1 MKITSDLP
9 ESEKIKRIEQS
20 KKDKELHEKYLLS
33 EDFKFKRKDT
43 PLFDAVIKGDKVL
56 ISKLLDE
63 GWDIN
68 HVGSLGRTPLYQAIF
83 HNGRKPF
90 GNTLIEFLISKGA
103 VINQC
108 AMAIGVTHLDV
119 EMFINLLDRASITND
134 QLKNLFKV
142 ALVSDYEKKMFAIAD
157 RIDGNFP
164 EAINI
169 YSGTEPIFFK
179 YILNETLADANY
191 SRQKIRMLIDRG
203 LDFSYKTT
211 KDIDFLHMAIIKNDF
226 DLARLLISKGANIQT
241 VDRNNNSL
249 LITTLS
255 DPNRKWL
262 VNKVKFLVDNKIKV
276 NAKNKDGDTA
286 LISLIRNCYAEN
298 QDEVV
303 EVINLLIS
311 SGASINAK
319 NNKGVDALTIATRR
333 GLDKVKLALQ
343 NAGADEL
350 QSFLKQSTGEMFKTA
365 ILTHRLD
372 LIESIPLD
380 KLTSDINKDII
391 EDKNRY
397 FYKVPPLKYAADL
410 LEKYPC
416 DERKEVVE
424 KLLDMGAQFITH
436 ERYFFYANKTIF
448 TNYEDLAVMLIE
460 KGAYFIKNFRSY
472 RSEDS
477 EDAPLVFHAVYN
489 HKNKL
494 ALCLLNK
501 HDELFYNKHGLW
513 LLSLAIKC
521 ENTFMVDKLIG
532 LLDFKKCYK
541 HLKRKYFIFLPR
553 VRSRSYTRYFCD
565 PLITAIDLDN
575 LSLITRLI
583 NAIGNENINVEKYIL
598 YINSHKTFSEQTKEK
613 LCKLINEKTYS
624 NFWIQRKKV
633 EN

>member
-9 ESEKIKRIEQS
+9 ESEKLKRIEQS
-20 KKDKELHEKYLLS
+20 KKDKELHEKYILS

-43 PLFDAVIKGDKVL
+43 PLFDAVIKGDKIA

-108 AMAIGVTHLDV
+108 AMAVATQHLHFD
-119 EMFINLLDRASITND
+119 MFVSLLDRANITND
-134 QLKNLFKV
+134 QLKNLFKI
-142 ALVSDYEKKMFAIAD
+142 ALVSNYERKMFAIAD

-179 YILNETLADANY
+179 YVIGEIPADANCDRPIV
-191 SRQKIRMLIDRG
+191 SMLIDRG

-211 KDIDFLHMAIIKNDF
+211 KDINFLHMAIIKNDF
-226 DLARLLISKGANIQT
+226 DLARLLISKGADIQT

-262 VNKVKFLVDNKIKV
+262 VSKVKFLVDNKIKV

-286 LISLIRNCYAEN
+286 LISLIKNCYAEN

-303 EVINLLIS
+303 KVINLLIS

-319 NNKGVDALTIATRR
+319 NNKGLDALTVATRR
-333 GLDKVKLALQ
+333 GLDKVKLVLQ

-372 LIESIPLD
+372 LLESIPLD

-397 FYKVPPLKYAADL
+397 FYKAPPLKYAADL
-410 LEKYPC
+410 LKKYPC

-436 ERYFFYANKTIF
+436 ERYFLYANKTIF

-472 RSEDS
+472 RSEDL

-513 LLSLAIKC
+513 LLNLAVKC
-521 ENTFMVDKLIG
+521 KNEFMVDKLIG

-541 HLKRKYFIFLPR
+541 HLKRKYFTFLPR
-553 VRSRSYTRYFCD
+553 VRSKAYTRYYCD
-565 PLITAIDLDN
+565 PLITAIELDC

-598 YINSHKTFSEQTKEK
+598 YINSHKTFSEQTKER

-624 NFWIQRKKV
+624 NL
-633 EN
+633 